1 MSPEL
6 LATLERLAQARF
18 NLVPADLAGYFVFER
33 DGFVCLVEKS
43 KDGGFGS
50 IGSVCRLFDEEFA
63 VVLFDGERAY
73 YARKGKERLEA
84 TPEEIRLYRT
94 FSSDLRAA
102 LKAIH

>member
-6 LATLERLAQARF
+6 LSTLERLAQARF

-50 IGSVCRLFDEEFA
+50 VGSVCRLFDEEFA
-63 VVLFDGERAY
+63 VVLFYGERAF
-73 YARKGKERLEA
+73 YARKGQPRSEA
-84 TPEEIRLYRT
+84 TADEIALYRA
-94 FSSDLRAA
+94 FSADLRAA
-102 LKAIH
+102 LKAVH